1 MLNRM
6 VERGRVLWEVSM
18 SLDGFISGPGDS
30 MAWMSEV
37 SGTSRPVVEA
47 AVANLG
53 ACLLG
58 RRTWGEGSRKPGG
71 ELYGGAWTGPIFVLT
86 HHVPQPGDPL
96 YDDPVTFLDAPIAD
110 AVAAALDAAGDKDVN
125 LIGANVATQAV
136 DAGLVD
142 EVILHVVP
150 VLLGGG
156 TRLFERPGG
165 IVRLD
170 WVEQSEAGGFANLR
184 LRPRAA

>member
-1 MLNRM
+1 
-6 VERGRVLWEVSM
+6 VLWEVAT

-30 MAWMSEV
+30 MDWMS
-37 SGTSRPVVEA
+37 GTRTTSHQVVQD

-53 ACLLG
+53 AVVVG
-58 RRTWGEGSRKPGG
+58 RRTWAEGSRTPGG
-71 ELYGGAWTGPIFVLT
+71 ELYGGAWVGPIFVLT
-86 HHVPQPGDPL
+86 HRVPQPGDPL
-96 YDDPVTFLDAPIAD
+96 YDDPVTFLDAPVAE
-110 AVAAALDAAGDKDVN
+110 AVATALDAAGGKDVN

-165 IVRLD
+165 FVRLD
-170 WVEQSEAGGFANLR
+170 WVEQFEAGGFANLR
-184 LRPRAA
+184 LRPRAAA